1 MPDQHPT
8 DDFDLVCNAL
18 SEKEFLIQTLEIF
31 GLPQNYMTGAG
42 HFADWG
48 KDSNDRAAA
57 AKKRA
62 LATKQKAKKVN
73 AAVAKLQKER
83 GLNKQEETDKKPTH
97 FDLAPFLKALKRFLA
112 CNGETRS
119 RLRMDLRDNLATIKR
134 IFVDEYGEQSYK
146 KCVNIQEF
154 GKLLQQK
161 GISLEA
167 RIVENIGAILIC
179 FGDIQFEVKPT
190 YRMPE
195 ETEEEKRAAAL
206 KKMKEEEEKKA
217 ALEGVDPS
225 KAKKPPKKEEKKGD
239 EEEKK
244 DEAAKPE
251 QKKEPPKPIKMWQYL
266 TSIYDFINSI
276 EKMHEYDF
284 ILNEMGMMTFD
295 LSLEKEKIQK
305 AKLGGDKQK
314 TQAKGISLPV
324 GGRP

>member
-1 MPDQHPT
+1 
-8 DDFDLVCNAL
+8 
-18 SEKEFLIQTLEIF
+18 
-31 GLPQNYMTGAG
+31 MTGAG

-97 FDLAPFLKALKRFLA
+97 FDLAPFLKALKRFIA

-119 RLRMDLRDNLATIKR
+119 RLRMDMRDNLATIKR
-134 IFVDEYGEQSYK
+134 IFIDEYGEQSYK

-161 GISLEA
+161 GISLES

-179 FGDIQFEVKPT
+179 FGDIQYEVKPT

-305 AKLGGDKQK
+305 AKLGGDK
-314 TQAKGISLPV
+314 
-324 GGRP
+324 

>member
-1 MPDQHPT
+1 MKCNIISQRIQLQEYLLQVESTLTKAIEEKINGEDEVLKTIDRKHVEEFLDETLREYRLTQPSNYFLPDQHPT

-97 FDLAPFLKALKRFLA
+97 FDLAPFLKALRRFLA

-134 IFVDEYGEQSYK
+134 IFIDEYGE
-146 KCVNIQEF
+146 
-154 GKLLQQK
+154 
-161 GISLEA
+161 
-167 RIVENIGAILIC
+167 
-179 FGDIQFEVKPT
+179 
-190 YRMPE
+190 
-195 ETEEEKRAAAL
+195 
-206 KKMKEEEEKKA
+206 
-217 ALEGVDPS
+217 
-225 KAKKPPKKEEKKGD
+225 
-239 EEEKK
+239 
-244 DEAAKPE
+244 
-251 QKKEPPKPIKMWQYL
+251 
-266 TSIYDFINSI
+266 
-276 EKMHEYDF
+276 
-284 ILNEMGMMTFD
+284 
-295 LSLEKEKIQK
+295 
-305 AKLGGDKQK
+305 
-314 TQAKGISLPV
+314 
-324 GGRP
+324 